1 MDVFNTYKIGAD
13 LQFII
18 DECLNRGK
26 SLHLKKGECFEIEGE
41 PARWI
46 GFIKSGYMKYVVTNP
61 MDGKT
66 YNTGFVFEDEP
77 VADYPNCL
85 YGAPSEVTIVAGKD
99 CTLKVIEGGSLQR
112 MYEEDPHLMN
122 IGKRIGEG
130 LFLQTYTR
138 FLNFYRTDAQTRYEQ
153 LVRRCPNIVNR
164 LPLRE
169 IASYLCVTPTT
180 VSSIRRK
187 MVGKQ

>member
-1 MDVFNTYKIGAD
+1 
-13 LQFII
+13 
-18 DECLNRGK
+18 
-26 SLHLKKGECFEIEGE
+26 
-41 PARWI
+41 
-46 GFIKSGYMKYVVTNP
+46 
-61 MDGKT
+61 
-66 YNTGFVFEDEP
+66 
-77 VADYPNCL
+77 
-85 YGAPSEVTIVAGKD
+85 
-99 CTLKVIEGGSLQR
+99 